1 MSLPSSEGSKPTCD
15 LLENQN
21 QVSDEMADASIHN
34 GDPYS
39 PVSSTQMEELIKEV
53 KSLRED
59 QQKSGKWN
67 SLVSYTMLMVACV
80 AFITSLANLS
90 VQASSSPEANLAW
103 TIVYVFTTIVF
114 ILILWVTLLEYS
126 QEIAVDSQ
134 KKPIRWIVISGVL
147 SLGMALLIPFIV
159 IPLMITLNIKTDLL
173 WIQYLMMVTYLV
185 IYIYMRWWLWKN
197 GKKIDDTPSDSNTP

>member
-67 SLVSYTMLMVACV
+67 SLVSYAMLMVACV

-90 VQASSSPEANLAW
+90 VQAPSSPEANLAW

-114 ILILWVTLLEYS
+114 ILILWVALLEYS

-185 IYIYMRWWLWKN
+185 IYICMRWWLWKN
-197 GKKIDDTPSDSNTP
+197 GKKDR

>member
-147 SLGMALLIPFIV
+147 SLGMALLIPVIV

>member
-1 MSLPSSEGSKPTCD
+1 
-15 LLENQN
+15 
-21 QVSDEMADASIHN
+21 
-34 GDPYS
+34 
-39 PVSSTQMEELIKEV
+39 MEELIKEV

>member
-134 KKPIRWIVISGVL
+134 KKTD
-147 SLGMALLIPFIV
+147 SLDSH
-159 IPLMITLNIKTDLL
+159 K
-173 WIQYLMMVTYLV
+173 WCSVT
-185 IYIYMRWWLWKN
+185 
-197 GKKIDDTPSDSNTP
+197 GDGTIDSIHSYSFDDYSEYQN